1 MRPFPSAFLA
11 GLTLLALAATPS
23 VLLAQAPKSGAA
35 APAVKSVATA
45 DGENPDMRAE
55 ILELKRTSGD
65 QLMLR
70 FMIVNDAS
78 KPFNFSDSLAD
89 PAFSGKDHSSVSGV
103 HILDGA
109 NKKKHFVLR
118 DTEGNCVCSRK
129 LDDIAA
135 KSRMTVWAR
144 FPAPPEGTQKVSIV
158 IPRFIPVDDVP
169 ITR

>member
-1 MRPFPSAFLA
+1 MRPFSSAFLA

-35 APAVKSVATA
+35 APAVKSLATA

-89 PAFSGKDHSSVSGV
+89 PAFSGKDHSSVGGV
-103 HILDGA
+103 HLLDGA

-129 LDDIAA
+129 L
-135 KSRMTVWAR
+135 
-144 FPAPPEGTQKVSIV
+144 
-158 IPRFIPVDDVP
+158 
-169 ITR
+169 